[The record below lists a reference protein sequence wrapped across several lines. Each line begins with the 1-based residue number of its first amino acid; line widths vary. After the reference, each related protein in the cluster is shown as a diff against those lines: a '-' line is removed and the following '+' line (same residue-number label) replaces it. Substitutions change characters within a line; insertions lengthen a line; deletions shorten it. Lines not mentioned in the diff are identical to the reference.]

1 MAVCDFLNQTDTEQ
15 QHITLRLPAEWE
27 PQDAILLA
35 WPHQNTD
42 WLPILDQITEVYT
55 ELIRQISRFETV
67 IVISPELTPVR
78 AALQKLDIDSS
89 RIILQQIDTNDTWI
103 RDFGPLTV
111 YADNQPVLR
120 NFTFNG
126 WGSKFPADKDN
137 RATRHLYD
145 TGIVKGGR
153 LSTSNLV
160 LEGGSLE
167 SDGSGTLLTTT
178 ACLLN
183 QNRNPHLSQGE
194 LEAKLS
200 KLLGCHHF
208 LWLEHG
214 WLAGDDT
221 DSHIDT
227 LARLAPND
235 TILYIKCDD
244 CNDEHHP
251 ALQKMENQLQQFRTK
266 GGQLFRLISL
276 PMPQACYDG
285 ADRLPASYA
294 NFLIINQAVL
304 VPTYNDPAD
313 TMALKTLGK
322 VFPDREII
330 GIDCRSLIKQ
340 HGALHCI
347 TMQLPQGV
355 VQ

>member
-1 MAVCDFLNQTDTEQ
+1 MAVRDFLNPTDTKQ
-15 QHITLRLPAEWE
+15 QHNTLRLPAEWE
-27 PQDAILLA
+27 PQEAILLA

-42 WLPILDQITEVYT
+42 WLPTLDQVTEVYT

-67 IVISPELTPVR
+67 IIIAPELNPVR
-78 AALQKLDIDSS
+78 AALQKIDIDSS
-89 RIILQQIDTNDTWI
+89 RIILRQIDTNDTWI

-111 YADNQPVLR
+111 YAGNQPILLD
-120 NFTFNG
+120 FTFNG

-137 RATRHLYD
+137 RATRSLYE
-145 TGIVKGGR
+145 T
-153 LSTSNLV
+153 NLFKKKEIFSSDLI

-183 QNRNPHLSQGE
+183 KNRNPHLSQGE
-194 LEAKLS
+194 LEVKLS
-200 KLLGCHHF
+200 NLLGFHHF
-208 LWLEHG
+208 LWLEYG

-235 TILYIKCDD
+235 TILYIKCDS
-244 CNDEHHP
+244 NDEHYP
-251 ALQKMENQLQQFRTK
+251 ALQKMETQLQQFRTRE
-266 GGQLFRLISL
+266 GQPFRLISL
-276 PMPQACYDG
+276 PMPQPCYDET
-285 ADRLPASYA
+285 DRLPASYA

-313 TMALKTLGK
+313 SLALKILGD
-322 VFPDREII
+322 VFPNLEII

-340 HGALHCI
+340 HGSLHCI
-347 TMQLPQGV
+347 TIQLPQGV
-355 VQ
+355 LQ

>member
-1 MAVCDFLNQTDTEQ
+1 MAVRDFLNQTDTEQ
-15 QHITLRLPAEWE
+15 QHTTLRLPAEWE

-35 WPHQNTD
+35 WPHRNTD
-42 WLPILDQITEVYT
+42 WLPILDQVTEVYT

-67 IVISPELTPVR
+67 IIIAPELNPVR
-78 AALQKLDIDSS
+78 AALQKANIDPT
-89 RIILQQIDTNDTWI
+89 RIILHQIDTNDTWI

-111 YADNQPVLR
+111 YADNQPVLLD
-120 NFTFNG
+120 FVFNG

-137 RATRHLYD
+137 RATRYLSETD
-145 TGIVKGGR
+145 LFKTGK
-153 LSTSNLV
+153 LFSSNLI

-183 QNRNPHLSQGE
+183 QNRNPHLLQGK
-194 LEAKLS
+194 LETKLS

-235 TILYIKCDD
+235 TILYIKCTDSDD
-244 CNDEHHP
+244 KHYP
-251 ALQKMENQLQQFRTK
+251 TLQEMETQLQQFRTK
-266 GGQLFRLISL
+266 EGQPFRLIPL
-276 PMPQACYDG
+276 PLPQACYDG
-285 ADRLPASYA
+285 EDRLPASYA
-294 NFLIINQAVL
+294 NFLIINQAAL

-313 TMALKTLGK
+313 SLALKILGN
-322 VFPDREII
+322 VFSDREII

-340 HGALHCI
+340 NGSLHCI

-355 VQ
+355 LQ

>member
-1 MAVCDFLNQTDTEQ
+1 MALRDFLNQTQNT
-15 QHITLRLPAEWE
+15 TLRLPAEWE

-42 WLPILDQITEVYT
+42 WRPILDQVTKVYI
-55 ELIRQISRFETV
+55 ELIQQISRIETV
-67 IVISPELTPVR
+67 IIIAPELNLVLAT
-78 AALQKLDIDSS
+78 LQKTDIDFS
-89 RIILQQIDTNDTWI
+89 RIILHQIDTNDTWI

-111 YADNQPVLR
+111 YTGNQPLLLD
-120 NFTFNG
+120 FAFNG

-137 RATRHLYD
+137 QATKHLYE
-145 TGIVKGGR
+145 T
-153 LSTSNLV
+153 NLFKTAKLFSSELI

-183 QNRNPHLSQGE
+183 QNRNPHLDKGE

-200 KLLGCHHF
+200 ERLGFDHF

-227 LARLAPND
+227 LARLAPNN
-235 TILYIKCDD
+235 TILYTKCDD
-244 CNDEHHP
+244 SDDEHYP
-251 ALQKMENQLQQFRTK
+251 PLQEMEAQLQQFRTK
-266 GGQLFRLISL
+266 GEQPFHLISL

-285 ADRLPASYA
+285 AGRLPASYA

-313 TMALKTLGK
+313 TMALKILEN
-322 VFPDREII
+322 VFPDRKII

-340 HGALHCI
+340 HGSLHCI
-347 TMQLPQGV
+347 TMQLPQGIL
-355 VQ
+355 Q